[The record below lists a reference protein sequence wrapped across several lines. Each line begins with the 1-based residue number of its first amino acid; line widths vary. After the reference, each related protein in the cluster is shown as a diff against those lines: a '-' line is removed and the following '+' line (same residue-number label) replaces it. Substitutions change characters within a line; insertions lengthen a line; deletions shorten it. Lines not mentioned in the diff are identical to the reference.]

1 MPLSDTFLTAL
12 YLLADDFCKTQPA
25 APKPGPAPALA
36 PPEVLTLGLLSRL
49 PRFQGERD
57 FYRFAERHLRGAF
70 PTLPDRSQ
78 FNRALCAAHG
88 LVVGLLHH
96 LARGLRGP
104 EHGRPSAAYEALD
117 TTAVPV
123 RNVKRRGRG
132 HLSGMAEIGF
142 SRRLGWYEG
151 FHLLVAVDPAG
162 VVTGYALGGA
172 RAKEQTLCESFLEAR
187 ALYAEAPERATAAGV
202 ACAGAPHGAGAYVA
216 DKGFEGE
223 ARHARWRARFGAD
236 VVTPP
241 KRSDTKRRWPKAL
254 RRQMVRLRQVVETVI
269 GHLQAYGR
277 LQRDRPHS
285 FAGLWVR
292 VASTLALHNARIWI
306 NRTLGRPDMAFAEQA
321 GW

>member
-12 YLLADDFCKTQPA
+12 YVLADDFCKTQPTVT
-25 APKPGPAPALA
+25 KPGPAPALA
-36 PPEVLTLGLLSRL
+36 PAEVLTLALLSRL
-49 PRFQGERD
+49 PRFRGERD
-57 FYRFAERHLRGAF
+57 FYRFAERHLRGPF

-78 FNRALCAAHG
+78 LNRAVCGADH

-96 LARGLRGP
+96 LAAGLRGP
-104 EHGRPSAAYEALD
+104 IHGRPSAAYEALD

-123 RNVKRRGRG
+123 RNVKRRGLG
-132 HLSGMAEIGF
+132 HLSGLAEIGH

-151 FHLLVAVDPAG
+151 FHLLVAVDPVG
-162 VVTGYALGGA
+162 VVTGFALGSA
-172 RAKEQTLCESFLEAR
+172 RAKEQTLCESFLEAP
-187 ALYAEAPERATAAGV
+187 ALYADDRARAAELGV
-202 ACAGAPHGAGAYVA
+202 ACAGAPSGGGAYLA
-216 DKGFEGE
+216 DKGFEGAE
-223 ARHARWRARFGAD
+223 RQQRWWDRFSAD

-241 KRSDTKRRWPKAL
+241 KRSDKRTWPKAL

-269 GHLQAYGR
+269 GHLQEYGR

-306 NRTLGRPDMAFAEQA
+306 NRALGRPDMAFAEQA